1 MRKLGPLEVG
11 AVGLGTMGMGGSY
24 GPADESESVHV
35 IHRALDLGV
44 TLLDTADFYGGGSSE
59 EIVGRALQ
67 GRRAQAVLATKTGS
81 VRGPGGMGIDGGPAH
96 IRRAIDGSLR
106 RLGADHVDLY
116 YLARVDPRV
125 PIEESVGA
133 MAELVA
139 EGKVRHLGLCEASV
153 TTVRRACAVHP
164 IAALQTEYSLWER
177 HVETSILPALRELG
191 VGLVAYRPLG
201 SGFLGGSFTTPDRLP
216 EGDFRRA
223 DPRFQGENLTRNQA
237 LAAAVAELAAA
248 KGVTPAQLALAWVL
262 SRGEDVVTIPG
273 TRRAS
278 RVAENA
284 SAAGLAL
291 TPGEAEALEAL
302 GTASG
307 ERYPEFL
314 MSTIDRD

>member
-1 MRKLGPLEVG
+1 MRKLGTLEVG

-24 GPADESESVHV
+24 GPADESESVHA

-67 GRRAQAVLATKTGS
+67 GRRAQAVLATRTGS

-96 IRRAIDGSLR
+96 IRRA
-106 RLGADHVDLY
+106 DL
-116 YLARVDPRV
+116 
-125 PIEESVGA
+125 
-133 MAELVA
+133 
-139 EGKVRHLGLCEASV
+139 
-153 TTVRRACAVHP
+153 
-164 IAALQTEYSLWER
+164 
-177 HVETSILPALRELG
+177 
-191 VGLVAYRPLG
+191 
-201 SGFLGGSFTTPDRLP
+201 
-216 EGDFRRA
+216 
-223 DPRFQGENLTRNQA
+223 RFQGENLTRNQA

-291 TPGEAEALEAL
+291 TPGEAEALEAP